1 MFRKFSLKTLS
12 IIFAVLLVLVV
23 ITRVID
29 KSTGSNTLKSVVFD
43 INTDEISSVV
53 IYPKMLKGDKIEL
66 KKNGENWTVIEFGKS
81 YNGDASSIQRLI
93 NQVNQLKPLRLAA
106 RKSDQWGK
114 YELTDSLCSKV
125 QLMKGTK
132 ELASLYIGKFSYR
145 QAKQN
150 LAMMQ
155 QQNPYYQQ
163 PRGTMTTYVRSG
175 DDNEV
180 YAVEGFLGS
189 MINRDGNAFRN
200 KKLVKVNKTNIN
212 KITFTY
218 PADSSFTMVLNEDKW
233 MSDGIALDS
242 ASVVKY
248 LSKIQNLSASG
259 FTDENKGAYTHT
271 IQIQDKQ
278 MNIAEVKAYIDGEN
292 VIMVSNQNEGTNF
305 KEKKDLNFNK
315 LFVSQNTFIK

>member
-12 IIFAVLLVLVV
+12 IIFAALLVLVV
-23 ITRVID
+23 TTRIVD

-66 KKNGENWTVIEFGKS
+66 KKDGEDWKIIQAGKT
-81 YNGDASSIQRLI
+81 YNGDAAAIDRLI

-106 RKSDQWGK
+106 RKTDQWEK

-125 QLMKGTK
+125 QLMKGSE

-150 LAMMQ
+150 PAMMQ
-155 QQNPYYQQ
+155 QNPYNQQ

-189 MINRDGNAFRN
+189 MINRDANAFRN

-242 ASVVKY
+242 TAVANY
-248 LSKIQNLSASG
+248 LSKIQNLSSSG
-259 FTDENKGAYTHT
+259 FTDKNKGAYSHT

-292 VIMVSNQNEGTNF
+292 AIMVSNQNEGTNF

>member
-12 IIFAVLLVLVV
+12 IVFVALLVLVV
-23 ITRVID
+23 ITGIVD
-29 KSTGSNTLKSVVFD
+29 KSTGTNTLKSVVFD
-43 INTDEISSVV
+43 VNTEEISSVV

-66 KKNGENWTVIEFGKS
+66 KKEGEDWKVIQAGKT
-81 YNGDASSIQRLI
+81 YNGDAAAIQRLI
-93 NQVNQLKPLRLAA
+93 SQVNQLKPLRLAA
-106 RKSDQWGK
+106 RKTDQWEK
-114 YELTDSLCSKV
+114 YELTDSLSSKV
-125 QLMKGTK
+125 QLLNGSD

-150 LAMMQ
+150 PAMM

-175 DDNEV
+175 NDDEV

-189 MINRDGNAFRN
+189 MINRDANAFRN
-200 KKLVKVNKTNIN
+200 KKLVKVNKANIN

-218 PADSSFTMVLNEDKW
+218 PADSSFTMILNENKW

-242 ASVVKY
+242 ASVANY
-248 LSKIQNLSASG
+248 LSKIQNLSSSG

-271 IQIQDKQ
+271 IQIQDNQ
-278 MNIAEVKAYIDGEN
+278 MNIAEVKAYIDGEDAM
-292 VIMVSNQNEGTNF
+292 MVSNQNDGTVF
-305 KEKKDLNFNK
+305 KENKDLNFKK
-315 LFVSQNTFIK
+315 LFISQKSLIK